1 MRIISEFSERYFCHF
16 YYFFSK
22 KVEKMVCLESVG
34 KLLFLPLL
42 PVLHNLFQCGKSG
55 SQFCHFYQQKVWKK
69 SETVGEVV
77 KVAKISSKKVPPRMH
92 LVGFPRWTLCTWR
105 FDNFAPCSIKSL
117 LHKFGICRMLIYLCG
132 IFQTKFVK
140 D

>member
-1 MRIISEFSERYFCHF
+1 MRIISDFSERYFCHF
-16 YYFFSK
+16 YHFFSK

-77 KVAKISSKKVPPRMH
+77 KVAKISSKKVALGPRGSQSNAIDVR
-92 LVGFPRWTLCTWR
+92 LAVGTRWQKKKHFRYRESWKILSR
-105 FDNFAPCSIKSL
+105 L
-117 LHKFGICRMLIYLCG
+117 LKIE
-132 IFQTKFVK
+132 TKINWI
-140 D
+140 